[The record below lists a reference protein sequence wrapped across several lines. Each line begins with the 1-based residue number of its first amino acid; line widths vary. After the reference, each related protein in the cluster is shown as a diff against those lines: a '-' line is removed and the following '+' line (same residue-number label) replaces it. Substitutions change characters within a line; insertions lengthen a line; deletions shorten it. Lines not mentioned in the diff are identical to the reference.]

1 LLKSKELKLLA
12 DLNKGSALSSEM
24 SRHAL
29 GNRLVAF
36 LHPRE
41 QLVHARKVFDLL
53 VGEHVHDAGVFHLD
67 DYLHVLL
74 DQLVLQ
80 DLDDPG
86 LRGGVEVVGGPAGLL
101 VDPGLHPS
109 DVDRR
114 AVLLQELLAL
124 YLVELG
130 GLVQELALEVLLV
143 DPSAF
148 DAEDHQHLEEDG

>member
-1 LLKSKELKLLA
+1 MGAFVITELSRILV
-12 DLNKGSALSSEM
+12 

-29 GNRLVAF
+29 GDGLVSVSD
-36 LHPRE
+36 PGE
-41 QLVHARKVFDLL
+41 ELVHAGQVFSLL

-67 DYLHVLL
+67 DDLHVLL

-101 VDPGLHPS
+101 VYPGLHPS

-124 YLVELG
+124 DLVELG
-130 GLVQELALEVLLV
+130 GLVQELALEVLLI

-148 DAEDHQHLEEDG
+148 VGLAGHMTN